1 MAKKKKPSQPPPID
15 DGYHEFYGEHDDP
28 DDSIGFEAMEALN
41 LGDAAGLA
49 QQLRQIHCSVS
60 DLLWQIADLL
70 DTEDQKKLRLKFV
83 GPKGRPADKNR
94 IYRDSGLHMQ
104 VKFAFRKLKTE
115 KLEAAIQ
122 HVSTTAKVSRARV
135 RRAWDRYT
143 PKKAA
148 KKKSAKPKI

>member
-1 MAKKKKPSQPPPID
+1 MGKKKTPSQPPPLD
-15 DGYHEFYGEHDDP
+15 DGYHEFYGEHDNP
-28 DDSIGFEAMEALN
+28 ADSVGFEAMEALN

-49 QQLRQIHCSVS
+49 QHLREIDCSFS
-60 DLLWQIADLL
+60 DLLQRIADSL
-70 DTEDQKKLRLKFV
+70 DTKDQNRLRLKFV
-83 GPKGRPADKNR
+83 KPKGRPADKNR
-94 IYRDSGLHMQ
+94 ISRDGGLVMQ
-104 VKFAFRKLKTE
+104 VRFAFRKLKTN

-148 KKKSAKPKI
+148 KKKSAKRRI

>member
-1 MAKKKKPSQPPPID
+1 MAKKKKPPKPPSID
-15 DGYHEFYGEHDDP
+15 DGYHEFTGEHDDP
-28 DDSIGFEAMEALN
+28 DDSIGVEAMEALN

-70 DTEDQKKLRLKFV
+70 DTKDQNRLRLKFV

-94 IYRDSGLHMQ
+94 IFRDSNLHMQ
-104 VKFAFRKLKTE
+104 VRFALRRLKTA

-122 HVSTTAKVSRARV
+122 HVVTNAKVSRARLL
-135 RRAWDRYT
+135 RALDRHR
-143 PKKAA
+143 PKNAPR
-148 KKKSAKPKI
+148 KKSAKPKI

>member
-1 MAKKKKPSQPPPID
+1 
-15 DGYHEFYGEHDDP
+15 
-28 DDSIGFEAMEALN
+28 
-41 LGDAAGLA
+41 
-49 QQLRQIHCSVS
+49 
-60 DLLWQIADLL
+60 
-70 DTEDQKKLRLKFV
+70 
-83 GPKGRPADKNR
+83 
-94 IYRDSGLHMQ
+94 MQ